1 MHKNFGPDVQ
11 KVRGDRQRVG
21 RPPFSVA
28 GDQRRR
34 VGPAAAGWTQ
44 TIPGVCVLAPGH
56 AGACR
61 SAEQVIDQLDE
72 RPLRPLTVRG
82 L

>member
-1 MHKNFGPDVQ
+1 MCARSVIYEKDVTQ
-11 KVRGDRQRVG
+11 IVLARARASGGVYDPRTR
-21 RPPFSVA
+21 
-28 GDQRRR
+28 
-34 VGPAAAGWTQ
+34 WTQ